1 MLRFIIKKLFYGVL
15 VLFGV
20 ISLIF
25 FLFNI
30 KNDDPKAIARTYV
43 GQNADEDMIQAVVE
57 DLGLDLPL
65 YKQYLLYV
73 NDLSPISLHSSNE
86 DSRRYLDEDKYS
98 GIQLFTIGE
107 NTLMIKYPYLRRSY
121 QTDRPVAD
129 ILWQALPGT
138 MVLAITAILIAAV
151 LGIFLGIVSAIN
163 KGTFYDS
170 ASVVF
175 SVLGMSAPSYFMALI
190 ISWIGGYVW
199 FETSLIP
206 ALPFICLALGAVAG
220 LALNRLKT
228 KVTLENFSYTY
239 LFEWMLKGF
248 GFGTL
253 AWFILLGI
261 GGLFNGVFDP
271 IVDIYIE
278 FPGTG
283 LEGKGSLYESD
294 DFGEEYLALS
304 NLILPAITLGIR
316 PLAIV
321 MQLTRSSLL
330 EVMSQD
336 YIRTA
341 KAKGLNK
348 FQVIVRHALKN
359 TLTPVVTAISGWFA
373 SLLAGAIFVEQIFNW
388 DGLGLKIYTAII
400 QDDMP
405 TVMGSV
411 ILISSFFVIINIL
424 VDVIYAFLDPR
435 IRLR

>member
-1 MLRFIIKKLFYGVL
+1 MLRFVIKKLFYGVL

-25 FLFNI
+25 FLFNL
-30 KNDDPKAIARTYV
+30 KNDDPEAVARTYV
-43 GQNADEDMIQAVVE
+43 GQNADKEMVQAVVK

-65 YKQYLLYV
+65 HQQYLLYL
-73 NDLSPISLHSSNE
+73 NDLSPISLYNRDE
-86 DSRRYLDEDKYS
+86 DSRRYLDTSKYS
-98 GIQLFTIGE
+98 GIQLFDIGG
-107 NTLMIKYPYLRRSY
+107 NTLMLKLPYLRRSY
-121 QTDRPVAD
+121 QTDRKVSE

-138 MVLAITAILIAAV
+138 MVLAITAILIAAFV
-151 LGIFLGIVSAIN
+151 GIFLGVVSALN

-175 SVLGMSAPSYFMALI
+175 SVLGMSAPSYFMAII

-199 FETSLIP
+199 FEVSYIP
-206 ALPFICLALGAVAG
+206 ALPFICLLLGLIAG
-220 LALNRLKT
+220 IVFNRLKT
-228 KVTLENFSYTY
+228 KVTLQKFSYAY
-239 LFEWMLKGF
+239 LLEMTMKGF
-248 GFGTL
+248 GFGIVGWL
-253 AWFILLGI
+253 VLLGI
-261 GGLFNGVFDP
+261 GGLFNGIFDP
-271 IVDIYIE
+271 VVDMYLE

-283 LEGKGSLYESD
+283 LEGKGSLYDSND
-294 DFGEEYLALS
+294 MGEEYLNLS

-341 KAKGLNK
+341 KAKGLSEYR
-348 FQVIVRHALKN
+348 VIIKHALKN
-359 TLTPVVTAISGWFA
+359 TLTPVITAISGWFA

-411 ILISSFFVIINIL
+411 ILISSFFVIINIF

>member
-1 MLRFIIKKLFYGVL
+1 MLGFIIKKLIYGVL

-20 ISLIF
+20 ITLIF
-25 FLFNI
+25 FLFNL
-30 KNDDPKAIARTYV
+30 KNGDPEAVARTYV
-43 GQNADEDMIQAVVE
+43 GQNADKDMVQAVVK

-65 YKQYLLYV
+65 HKQYLLYV
-73 NDLSPISLHSSNE
+73 NDLSPISIYNFNE
-86 DSRRYLDEDKYS
+86 ESRVFMDTSKYS
-98 GIQLFTIGE
+98 GIELISLGDNSLF
-107 NTLMIKYPYLRRSY
+107 LKLPYLRRSY
-121 QTDRPVAD
+121 QTDRKVSE

-138 MVLAITAILIAAV
+138 MVLAITAIFIAA
-151 LGIFLGIVSAIN
+151 LMGIFLGIISALN

-175 SVLGMSAPSYFMALI
+175 SVLGMSAPSYFMAII

-199 FETSLIP
+199 FEVSYIP
-206 ALPFICLALGAVAG
+206 ALPFIFLGLGIIVG
-220 LALNRLKT
+220 IVFNKQKT
-228 KVTLENFSYTY
+228 KVTLQKFSYAYCT
-239 LFEWMLKGF
+239 EMAVKGF
-248 GFGTL
+248 GFGL
-253 AWFILLGI
+253 ASWLVLLGL

-271 IVDIYIE
+271 IVDIYLE

-283 LEGKGSLYESD
+283 LEGKGSLYDSD
-294 DFGEEYLALS
+294 DLGEEYLNLS

-341 KAKGLNK
+341 KAKGLNEFK
-348 FQVIVRHALKN
+348 VIINHALKN
-359 TLTPVVTAISGWFA
+359 TLTPVITAISGWFA

-411 ILISSFFVIINIL
+411 ILISSFFVIINII
-424 VDVIYAFLDPR
+424 VDVVYAFLDPR

>member
-1 MLRFIIKKLFYGVL
+1 MIKFILKKLIYGIL

-30 KNDDPKAIARTYV
+30 KNDDPEAIARTYV
-43 GQNADEDMIQAVVE
+43 GQNADKEMIQAVVT

-65 YKQYLLYV
+65 YKQYFLYI
-73 NDLSPISLHSSNE
+73 NDLSPISIHSSDE
-86 DSRRYLDEDKYS
+86 KSPRYLDEEKYS
-98 GIQLFTIGE
+98 GFQLFTIGG
-107 NTLMIKYPYLRRSY
+107 NTLMIKWPYLRRSY
-121 QTDRPVAD
+121 QNDRKVSE

-138 MVLAITAILIAAV
+138 MVLAITAILIASI
-151 LGIFLGIVSAIN
+151 LGIFLGVVSAIN
-163 KGTFYDS
+163 KGTYYDS

-199 FETSLIP
+199 YEISYIP
-206 ALPFICLALGAVAG
+206 ALPFICLGLGAIVG
-220 LALNRLKT
+220 LAFNRLKT
-228 KVTLENFSYTY
+228 RVTLENFSYAY
-239 LFEWMLKGF
+239 LIEMMLKGF
-248 GFGTL
+248 GFGTVI
-253 AWFILLGI
+253 WFVLLGL

-271 IVDIYIE
+271 IVDIYLE

-294 DFGEEYLALS
+294 DFGEESLSLA

-341 KAKGLNK
+341 KAKGLSQ
-348 FQVIVRHALKN
+348 FQVIIRHAMKN
-359 TLTPVVTAISGWFA
+359 TLTPVITAISGWFA

-388 DGLGLKIYTAII
+388 DGLGLKIYNAII

-411 ILISSFFVIINIL
+411 ILISAFFVIINII

>member
-1 MLRFIIKKLFYGVL
+1 MLRFIVKKLFYGVL

-20 ISLIF
+20 ITLIF
-25 FLFNI
+25 FLFNL
-30 KNDDPKAIARTYV
+30 KNGDPEAVARTYV
-43 GQNADEDMIQAVVE
+43 GQNADKEMIEAVVK

-65 YKQYLLYV
+65 HKQYLLYL
-73 NDLSPISLHSSNE
+73 NDLSPISIYNHNE
-86 DSRRYLDEDKYS
+86 ESRIYLDTAKVS
-98 GIQLFTIGE
+98 GVELFNIGE
-107 NTLMIKYPYLRRSY
+107 NTLVLKLPYLRRSY
-121 QTDRPVAD
+121 QNDRKVSE

-138 MVLAITAILIAAV
+138 MVLAITAILIAAFFGV
-151 LGIFLGIVSAIN
+151 LLGIISALN

-175 SVLGMSAPSYFMALI
+175 SVLGMSAPSYFTAII
-190 ISWIGGYVW
+190 ISWIGGYMW
-199 FETSLIP
+199 FEVSYIP
-206 ALPFICLALGAVAG
+206 ALPFICLGIGIIAG
-220 LALNRLKT
+220 FAFNKLKT
-228 KVTLENFSYTY
+228 RVTLQKFSYAY
-239 LFEWMLKGF
+239 LFEMTMKGF
-248 GFGTL
+248 GFGIV
-253 AWFILLGI
+253 AWFVMLGL
-261 GGLFNGVFDP
+261 GGIFGGIFDP
-271 IVDIYIE
+271 LVDLYIE

-283 LEGKGSLYESD
+283 LEGKGSLYDSD
-294 DFGEEYLALS
+294 DYGEEFLNLS

-341 KAKGLNK
+341 KAKGLT
-348 FQVIVRHALKN
+348 QIEVIIKHALKN
-359 TLTPVVTAISGWFA
+359 TLTPVITAVSGWFA

-424 VDVIYAFLDPR
+424 VDVMYAFLDPR